1 MTDTKKPSFD
11 FSDLQLRRSS
21 GKEYTVCPVCSPHR
35 KKKSAPCVTVNHE
48 TGKAN
53 CHHCGAWGVREFSS
67 RSRSLVDPATLSPP
81 RPIKAISDHSFIP
94 RQIVDS
100 SLRAYEQNTLFNA
113 LVDRWGLHHGIDSVD
128 VSDMFRSYR
137 IGTAS
142 KGRAVIPIID
152 IEGRV
157 RAIQTKAFDSE
168 GKTVSGTTSFAHHE
182 IAKSMRKRGS
192 NDDWYQRYI
201 NDTPPHGLFG
211 GHRLSEDPSSVVN
224 LVEAPKTAVISSL
237 IIGGLW
243 CATISKGGF
252 SATNC
257 NDLKGSK
264 VVIWADVD
272 ALDEWEE
279 KAERI
284 AKVVGFTYS
293 ISRWADYFK
302 GLGATDDI
310 ADLILR
316 GKAEPIEEITP
327 PQRETDRIMGEWSQE
342 NPAIKDLCDRLGLKA
357 VGWAVR

>member
-1 MTDTKKPSFD
+1 M
-11 FSDLQLRRSS
+11 
-21 GKEYTVCPVCSPHR
+21 
-35 KKKSAPCVTVNHE
+35 
-48 TGKAN
+48 
-53 CHHCGAWGVREFSS
+53 
-67 RSRSLVDPATLSPP
+67 
-81 RPIKAISDHSFIP
+81 
-94 RQIVDS
+94 DS
-100 SLRAYEQNTLFNA
+100 SLKAYEQNTLFNA
-113 LVDRWGLHHGIDSVD
+113 LVDRWGFHHGIDSVD

-182 IAKSMRKRGS
+182 IAKSMRKRGLS
-192 NDDWYQRYI
+192 VDWYKRYI
-201 NDTPPHGLFG
+201 NDAPPHGLFG
-211 GHRLSEDPSSVVN
+211 GHLLGEDSLSMVN

-257 NDLKGSK
+257 NDLKGRKVLIWPDFDAVDEWKSK
-264 VVIWADVD
+264 AVDIAKTVGFDYLFSEWADTY
-272 ALDEWEE
+272 E
-279 KAERI
+279 K
-284 AKVVGFTYS
+284 V
-293 ISRWADYFK
+293 
-302 GLGATDDI
+302 GATDDV

-316 GKAEPIEEITP
+316 LKIQPKDKTSP
-327 PQRETDRIMGEWSQE
+327 PQKETDRIMGEWSQE

-357 VGWAVR
+357 VGWSKR